1 MQDQNGQL
9 PTRQRI
15 ILVPLWDFKIR
26 LIGLCDLYDLI
37 LVVEAKYRGQLPALS
52 SSTNVTRLISCKVE
66 IPVKTFC
73 KADSR
78 KLVNPSASAA
88 RRTSEPGRRST
99 IISRILSDKSSNS

>member
-1 MQDQNGQL
+1 MPPRRLRLQEQNSQFLYTQG
-9 PTRQRI
+9 
-15 ILVPLWDFKIR
+15 DFFSSANCR
-26 LIGLCDLYDLI
+26 DSIGGYI
-37 LVVEAKYRGQLPALS
+37 AALS

-78 KLVNPSASAA
+78 KLFNPSASAA